1 MTDSKLVSTLLTLSV
16 YELNQLQKFVNSP
29 YFNANQN
36 IINFY
41 EILYKYIKKGQ
52 ELTDWKSTIYESIFK
67 EDYNDE
73 KFRKLSTDLL
83 KLVEEYLIYAAFE
96 ANKMNKTTYLLEA
109 LRNRKIE
116 KLYRTSIKNAQKL
129 SERQYERSSSFYF
142 FNYQVEK
149 LIFDI
154 TEFDFKRTVKTNIEV
169 ISENLDIFY
178 MAEKLKFYIDM
189 LSRKQFATH
198 QYNMLFMDE
207 ILSHIEK
214 NDFSK
219 YPNINVYYQILQTQL
234 KPNDTI
240 HFFEL
245 KKLIRNHIN
254 TFTVTE
260 GTQILGSAM
269 NYCVGQINLNNPQFL
284 QEFYDIMKEY
294 LDEEYFY
301 TDGKLNPFVFKNIIV
316 TGLRLKEYDFV
327 ENFIFSYKDKLPED
341 FQENAI
347 SYNLAQ
353 LYFYKKDY
361 PKVLQNLT
369 NLEYNDI
376 SYNLGARSIL
386 VATYYE
392 MDEYD
397 PLQSAISSFN
407 VYLSRAKGTIPD
419 RRRKSYMQY
428 LKYVKNISNH
438 IPGDNKKKEKLI
450 AELDKNTGVASINW
464 LREKLAEL

>member
-1 MTDSKLVSTLLTLSV
+1 MRDSKLYSTLLSLSV
-16 YELNQLQKFVNSP
+16 YELNQLQKFIHSP
-29 YFNANQN
+29 YFNVNQN
-36 IINFY
+36 VIRFY
-41 EILYKYIKKGQ
+41 EILHENIKQKNSFTLSKSKIYKQ
-52 ELTDWKSTIYESIFK
+52 IF
-67 EDYNDE
+67 EENYNDE

-83 KLVEEYLIYAAFE
+83 KLIEEYLIFSAFE
-96 ANKMNKTTYLLEA
+96 ANKINKTTYLLEA
-109 LRNRKIE
+109 LRNRKLE
-116 KLYRTSIKNAQKL
+116 KLYRSGIKNAQKL

-154 TEFDFKRTVKTNIEV
+154 TEFDFKRTVKTNIEA

-178 MAEKLKFYIDM
+178 IAEKLKFYIDM

-198 QYNMLFMDE
+198 QYKMLFMDE
-207 ILSHIEK
+207 ILNHIEK
-214 NDFSK
+214 NDLSK

-234 KPNDTI
+234 KPNETI
-240 HFFEL
+240 HFYEL
-245 KKLIRNHIN
+245 KTLIQDHIN
-254 TFTVTE
+254 TFTTTE

-269 NYCVGQINLNNPQFL
+269 NYCVGQINLNNQEFL
-284 QEFYDIMKEY
+284 KEFYDLMKEY
-294 LDEEYFY
+294 LDKEYFY

-327 ENFIFSYKDKLPED
+327 ENFILTYKSRLPED

-376 SYNLGARSIL
+376 TYNLGARSIL

-392 MDEYD
+392 MNEYD
-397 PLQSAISSFN
+397 PLQSAISSFS

-428 LKYVKNISNH
+428 LKFVKNMSNH
-438 IPGDNKKKEKLI
+438 IPGDSKKKEKLI
-450 AELDKNTGVASINW
+450 AEYNKNTGIASANW
-464 LREKLAEL
+464 LKEKLEEL